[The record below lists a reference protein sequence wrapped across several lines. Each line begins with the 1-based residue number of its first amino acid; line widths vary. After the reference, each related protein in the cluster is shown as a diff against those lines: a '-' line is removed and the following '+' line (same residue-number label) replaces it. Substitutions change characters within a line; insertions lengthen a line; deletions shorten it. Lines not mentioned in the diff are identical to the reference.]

1 MCLIF
6 VIDYFYSWVIY
17 FMVCYCSW
25 NKPLYC
31 FYVSL
36 VFFVLI
42 ICTVDKDWLISNLI
56 GFVKARMIWNSSW
69 FIFVVVFQCFLYD
82 ISYWISSCSF
92 TRCLDRLQISLHF
105 LLLRD
110 DLHFYFH
117 VWFYACYCCF
127 CCGCSTSYFTFHWSH
142 PHLLQLDL
150 ILVLLCLSRVASRL
164 LCIFCN
170 FWCII
175 FRLL

>member
-1 MCLIF
+1 MCFIF
-6 VIDYFYSWVIY
+6 IIDYFYSWVIY

-69 FIFVVVFQCFLYD
+69 FLFVVFFVWYILLNLIMFVYALFRSPPNIFAFIITEGWFALLFPCLVLCLLLLFLLWMFYFLFYLSLISPTPASTRFDTSIAVPFQCCIASALY
-82 ISYWISSCSF
+82 
-92 TRCLDRLQISLHF
+92 
-105 LLLRD
+105 
-110 DLHFYFH
+110 
-117 VWFYACYCCF
+117 
-127 CCGCSTSYFTFHWSH
+127 
-142 PHLLQLDL
+142 
-150 ILVLLCLSRVASRL
+150 ILYPLM
-164 LCIFCN
+164 
-170 FWCII
+170 
-175 FRLL
+175 